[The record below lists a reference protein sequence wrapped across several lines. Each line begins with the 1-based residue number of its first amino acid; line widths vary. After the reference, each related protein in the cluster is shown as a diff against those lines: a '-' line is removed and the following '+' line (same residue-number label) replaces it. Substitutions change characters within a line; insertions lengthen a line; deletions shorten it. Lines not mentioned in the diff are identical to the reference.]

1 MIPRIHVARPIF
13 SKEEINE
20 IKKTLKTGW
29 VAPGPQTKKLELLIK
44 KKIKAKHIIAVN
56 SCTSGIAASLTAL
69 GAKRGDEVL
78 TPSNTFISTINTIYN
93 MGLKIRLC
101 DVDFEKW
108 SVTDTIFKKA
118 LTKKT
123 KFFIP
128 VHFGGNP
135 VDIDKIIATAKK
147 NKIKIIDDAATAIGA
162 RIKKNYIGSYDGTIT
177 VFSLH
182 ANKIINSAD
191 GGIIALNNKK
201 LAKRLRK
208 LINSGLEKSS
218 WQRTKGSNFKPLNV
232 KVPGFKFNYND
243 VLASIA
249 IPQFKNIDKIINYR
263 KKIYKK
269 YVKNLK
275 NLIDKKII
283 RLQKIEKKNES
294 SLYCFQIYIEKNGMR
309 DRLAYFLEKNNIST
323 TIYYTPAHKH
333 DFYKRK
339 INAQNQ
345 INCNKL
351 FENSLSLPFHNNL
364 KFTDIKKITN
374 LVNKFFNDKK

>member
-1 MIPRIHVARPIF
+1 MKSRIQVARPVF
-13 SKEEINE
+13 SNHEINE
-20 IKKTLKTGW
+20 IKKTFKTGW
-29 VAPGPQTKKLELLIK
+29 VTPGPQTEKLELIIK
-44 KKIKAKHIIAVN
+44 KKLKAKYAIAVN

-78 TPSNTFISTINTIYN
+78 TPSNTFVSTINTIYN

-108 SVTDTIFKKA
+108 SVTDSIFKKS

-162 RIKKNYIGSYDGTIT
+162 RIKKKYLGSYNGTIT

-182 ANKIINSAD
+182 ANKIINSAE
-191 GGIIALNNKK
+191 GGIITLNNKK
-201 LAKRLRK
+201 IAKSLRK

-218 WQRTKGSNFKPLNV
+218 WQRMRGANYKPLNI
-232 KVPGFKFNYND
+232 KIPGYKFNYND

-249 IPQFKNIDKIINYR
+249 IPQLKNIDKIINYR
-263 KKIYKK
+263 KKIYKQ
-269 YVKNLK
+269 YTNNLK

-283 RLQKIEKKNES
+283 RLQKTEKKNRS
-294 SLYCFQIYIEKNGMR
+294 SLYCFQIYIEKNNIR
-309 DRLAYFLEKNNIST
+309 NRLAHFLDKNNIST
-323 TIYYTPAHKH
+323 TVYYTPAHMH
-333 DFYKRK
+333 DFYKKK
-339 INAQNQ
+339 INSQNQ

-351 FENSLSLPFHNNL
+351 FHNSLSLPFHNDL
-364 KFTDIKKITN
+364 KFKDIKKVSN
-374 LVNKFFNDKK
+374 LVNKFFNDSK